1 MVPLNHGISRQPW
14 ASLACECLR
23 CISWPH
29 PVLLLLLA
37 SSSSTRQELVS
48 IDGSSLH
55 RIVAIII
62 IDDAPVPDLDSV
74 LIRLPS
80 QHLDSC
86 LILDLLGLDA

>member
-14 ASLACECLR
+14 TSLACECLR

-29 PVLLLLLA
+29 PALLLLLA

-55 RIVAIII
+55 RIVVIII
-62 IDDAPVPDLDSV
+62 IDDAPVQDFDRTLRRL
-74 LIRLPS
+74 LIAS
-80 QHLDSC
+80 
-86 LILDLLGLDA
+86 